1 MQNVNLNKCSTNVEK
16 QVSYDTA
23 EYNIVDHE
31 IVTSPQIAKLNE
43 AIANLK
49 DALRIRDVQL
59 ENSHREKSRL
69 LAELKKQQRCNR
81 NLKQQLDGERD
92 FHQREKDHFIEEM
105 QRYRGRHTSNT
116 SKFQQQRHKELE
128 EAQDS
133 LEREN
138 KQLRVELSDKN
149 EVTYNLC
156 VKFLRMKHA
165 KDTLRY
171 KLDQLLH
178 EHLLVM
184 AEMME
189 KLDEARKELNLIVS
203 EKFQEPLPL
212 NKAKFL
218 QVVQRNNRLTYENA
232 TLKVQVH
239 QLTQNIEKL
248 KSHMQR
254 PKKIN
259 VDAKIIEKLAAQS
272 STRSTLDKAE
282 KVALL
287 SKLSQP
293 VDHTEYAETISRVNS
308 ESPDECVFND
318 ARGVKSRDD
327 KHSKE
332 FHAERAQS
340 APGIV
345 ETSASRWNRNR

>member
-1 MQNVNLNKCSTNVEK
+1 MQNVNLNECFTNIENK
-16 QVSYDTA
+16 VSCDSAKNDITT
-23 EYNIVDHE
+23 VDHE
-31 IVTSPQIAKLNE
+31 FVTSPQIAKLNE
-43 AIANLK
+43 VIANLK
-49 DALRIRDVQL
+49 DAIQIKDVQL

-81 NLKQQLDGERD
+81 NLKQQLDGERI
-92 FHQREKDHFIEEM
+92 FYQREKDHFIEEM
-105 QRYRGRHTSNT
+105 QRYKGRYTGNM
-116 SKFQQQRHKELE
+116 SKFQRQRYEELE
-128 EAQDS
+128 ETQDS

-138 KQLRVELSDKN
+138 KRLRAELVDKN
-149 EVTYNLC
+149 KVTYNLC
-156 VKFLRMKHA
+156 VKFLRMKYA

-171 KLDQLLH
+171 KLDQLLQ

-239 QLTQNIEKL
+239 QLTENIEKL
-248 KSHMQR
+248 KSHMQK

-259 VDAKIIEKLAAQS
+259 VDAKIIEKLATQS
-272 STRSTLDKAE
+272 STRFTLNRAE
-282 KVALL
+282 KAALL

-293 VDHTEYAETISRVNS
+293 VDHTEDAETISRVNS
-308 ESPDECVFND
+308 ESTDDCMFND
-318 ARGVKSRDD
+318 TRHINDN
-327 KHSKE
+327 SKE
-332 FHAERAQS
+332 FHAERAES

-345 ETSASRWNRNR
+345 ETSISRRNR

>member
-1 MQNVNLNKCSTNVEK
+1 MQNIDLNKHSINIIENNVPQNIAECDRIDAEVATLQISELNKAIVNLE
-16 QVSYDTA
+16 DA
-23 EYNIVDHE
+23 I
-31 IVTSPQIAKLNE
+31 QI
-43 AIANLK
+43 K
-49 DALRIRDVQL
+49 DMQL
-59 ENSHREKSRL
+59 ENTCREKGRL

-81 NLKQQLDGERD
+81 HLKQQLDDER
-92 FHQREKDHFIEEM
+92 FFYQREKDHFIEEI
-105 QRYRGRHTSNT
+105 QRYRIKCTGNM

-128 EAQDS
+128 QTQDI
-133 LEREN
+133 LEMEN
-138 KQLRVELSDKN
+138 KQLKDELTNKN
-149 EVTYNLC
+149 EVIYNTC
-156 VKFLRMKHA
+156 IKFLRMKHA

-218 QVVQRNNRLTYENA
+218 QVVQKNNRLMYENA
-232 TLKVQVH
+232 TLKVQIH

-248 KSHMQR
+248 KNQMQK

-259 VDAKIIEKLAAQS
+259 IDAKIIEKLSTQS
-272 STRSTLDKAE
+272 DTRSTLIDKTG
-282 KVALL
+282 KITLF

-293 VDHTEYAETISRVNS
+293 VDYFRNAKT
-308 ESPDECVFND
+308 
-318 ARGVKSRDD
+318 
-327 KHSKE
+327 
-332 FHAERAQS
+332 ERAQS

-345 ETSASRWNRNR
+345 ETSMISQK

>member
-1 MQNVNLNKCSTNVEK
+1 MQNVNLNKCSTNVEN
-16 QVSYDTA
+16 QAS
-23 EYNIVDHE
+23 YNIAECDRVDHE
-31 IVTSPQIAKLNE
+31 IVTPSQIAKLNE
-43 AIANLK
+43 AVTNLK
-49 DALRIRDVQL
+49 DALRIKDVQL

-81 NLKQQLDGERD
+81 NLKQQLDGERI
-92 FHQREKDHFIEEM
+92 FHQREKDHFLEEM
-105 QRYRGRHTSNT
+105 QRYRGRYTGNV
-116 SKFQQQRHKELE
+116 SKIQQQRHKELE

-138 KQLRVELSDKN
+138 KQLRAELLDKN

-156 VKFLRMKHA
+156 VKFLRMKYA

-248 KSHMQR
+248 KGHVQR

-259 VDAKIIEKLAAQS
+259 VDAKIIEKLATQS

-293 VDHTEYAETISRVNS
+293 AVEYAETISRVNS
-308 ESPDECVFND
+308 ESPDDCVFND
-318 ARGVKSRDD
+318 SKDVKSRDD

-332 FHAERAQS
+332 FRTDRAQS

-345 ETSASRWNRNR
+345 EASVASRRNR

>member
-1 MQNVNLNKCSTNVEK
+1 MKQYVLIIFIVE
-16 QVSYDTA
+16 
-23 EYNIVDHE
+23 
-31 IVTSPQIAKLNE
+31 
-43 AIANLK
+43 
-49 DALRIRDVQL
+49 
-59 ENSHREKSRL
+59 
-69 LAELKKQQRCNR
+69 
-81 NLKQQLDGERD
+81 QLDGERT

-105 QRYRGRHTSNT
+105 QRCRGRYAGNM

-138 KQLRVELSDKN
+138 KQLRTELSDKN

-189 KLDEARKELNLIVS
+189 RLDEARKELNLIVS

-218 QVVQRNNRLTYENA
+218 QVNDKYIRRFLFVVQTSR
-232 TLKVQVH
+232 
-239 QLTQNIEKL
+239 I
-248 KSHMQR
+248 
-254 PKKIN
+254 
-259 VDAKIIEKLAAQS
+259 
-272 STRSTLDKAE
+272 RSYIT
-282 KVALL
+282 
-287 SKLSQP
+287 
-293 VDHTEYAETISRVNS
+293 
-308 ESPDECVFND
+308 
-318 ARGVKSRDD
+318 
-327 KHSKE
+327 
-332 FHAERAQS
+332 
-340 APGIV
+340 
-345 ETSASRWNRNR
+345 